1 MTNGSSLSVVCCC
14 QEECSDDG
22 APEWHKKRAADM
34 QTGPRRAAIVDKQ
47 AEYSSGKSL
56 LNWLNLAVT
65 ESFDHSRCM
74 MFECFLTY
82 LTAFQCKPGL
92 SVGFFEPS
100 TSI

>member
-47 AEYSSGKSL
+47 AEYSSGKNF
-56 LNWLNLAVT
+56 LNCLNLAV
-65 ESFDHSRCM
+65 
-74 MFECFLTY
+74 Y
-82 LTAFQCKPGL
+82 
-92 SVGFFEPS
+92 
-100 TSI
+100 